1 MVLFYLYITKPFLPF
16 NMKPFVRSISELAF
30 ISLISP
36 LMLTCLTFH
45 LPPAEAANINPLS
58 KFPTY
63 TFQNYSNSAFGLTMQ
78 YPSNW
83 TRTELSHNNTAVLIV
98 VFRTPSILGSLN
110 ILGIN
115 HVSTKNTTLPA
126 LVNAYVTHLRQ
137 SGKLLGLST
146 STQTDLAGKPATRL
160 VYSTTSPQGVK
171 FQLMQEI
178 SIIGNK
184 TFFITYGSP
193 TSSYPTYLPAV
204 QRMIE
209 SIKIRQ

>member
-1 MVLFYLYITKPFLPF
+1 MVLIYLYITKPFLPLKY
-16 NMKPFVRSISELAF
+16 MKPFVRSLFALAF

-45 LPPAEAANINPLS
+45 LPLAQAANNNPLS
-58 KFPTY
+58 RIPTY
-63 TFQNYSNSAFGLTMQ
+63 TLQTYSNSAFGLTMQ

-83 TRTELSHNNTAVLIV
+83 SRTELSNNTAVLIV
-98 VFRTPSILGSLN
+98 VFRTPSILGSLT

-115 HVSTKNTTLPA
+115 HVSTKNATLPA
-126 LVNAYVTHLRQ
+126 LVNEYVTHLRQ

-146 STQTDLAGKPATRL
+146 SAQTNLAGKPATRL
-160 VYSTTSPQGVK
+160 VYTTTSPQGVK
-171 FQLMQEI
+171 FRLMQEL

-193 TSSYPTYLPAV
+193 SPSYLTYLPAV

-209 SIKIRQ
+209 SIKIK

>member
-1 MVLFYLYITKPFLPF
+1 
-16 NMKPFVRSISELAF
+16 MKPFVRSLFALTF

-36 LMLTCLTFH
+36 LILTCLTFH
-45 LPPAEAANINPLS
+45 LPLAQAANNNPLS
-58 KFPTY
+58 RVPTY
-63 TFQNYSNSAFGLTMQ
+63 TLQTYSNSAFGLTMQ

-83 TRTELSHNNTAVLIV
+83 SRTELSHNNTAVLIV

-115 HVSTKNTTLPA
+115 HVSTKQQNNATLPA

-146 STQTDLAGKPATRL
+146 SAQTNLAGKPATRL
-160 VYSTTSPQGVK
+160 VYTTTSPQGVK
-171 FQLMQEI
+171 FRLMQEL

-193 TSSYPTYLPAV
+193 TPSYPTYLPAV

-209 SIKIRQ
+209 SIEIKQ